1 MGLLDVFSMLIWE
14 QGRNIRMHIEKNTK
28 DKIARNPL
36 GLTCVENNVLFRRNM
51 MLPPYN
57 LNKRYVDKK
66 KYIYIF
72 IELNFLSFS
81 KLIEKIWNIN
91 NIFLDIEEFVEMT
104 FLKWGY
110 AMSNDVQIASTID
123 WTMTFCD
130 N

>member
-1 MGLLDVFSMLIWE
+1 
-14 QGRNIRMHIEKNTK
+14 
-28 DKIARNPL
+28 
-36 GLTCVENNVLFRRNM
+36 